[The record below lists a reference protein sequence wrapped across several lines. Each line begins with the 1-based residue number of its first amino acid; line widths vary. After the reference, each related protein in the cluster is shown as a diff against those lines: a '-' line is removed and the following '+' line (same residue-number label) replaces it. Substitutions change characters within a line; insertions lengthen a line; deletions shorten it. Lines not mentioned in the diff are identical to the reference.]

1 VQVQEQ
7 KQGKE
12 FHGGGRGGKKE
23 PSEHVAQ
30 LEAAEIRTKIQEN
43 AQHHRIWGDE
53 NILILA
59 KILFKKEIQAI
70 IC

>member
-1 VQVQEQ
+1 MRNISYES
-7 KQGKE
+7 E
-12 FHGGGRGGKKE
+12 L
-23 PSEHVAQ
+23 EHVAQ

>member
-1 VQVQEQ
+1 MQVQEQ

-12 FHGGGRGGKKE
+12 FHGGGQSEKKE

-30 LEAAEIRTKIQEN
+30 LEAAEIRMKIQEN
-43 AQHHRIWGDE
+43 AQHCRIWGDE
-53 NILILA
+53 DILILA
-59 KILFKKEIQAI
+59 KILLKIEIQTI